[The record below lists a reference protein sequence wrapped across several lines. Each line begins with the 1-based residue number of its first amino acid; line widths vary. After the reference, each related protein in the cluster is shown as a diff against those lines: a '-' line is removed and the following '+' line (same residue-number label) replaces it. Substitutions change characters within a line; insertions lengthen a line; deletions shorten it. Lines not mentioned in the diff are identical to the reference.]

1 MTQTYSQ
8 LITEDRRLVI
18 VKALNEDPGY
28 SHNESVL
35 QSVLNMFGHRISR
48 DQVRTLLGW
57 LAEQG
62 LITTDDVGDCM
73 VAKLTSRGSDVAT
86 GMVVVPGVKRP
97 SPGR

>member
-1 MTQTYSQ
+1 MSYSQ

-18 VKALNEDPGY
+18 LRALNEDAGY

-35 QSVLNMFGHRISR
+35 QSVLARFGHKVSR
-48 DQVRTLLGW
+48 DQVKTLLGW

-62 LITTDDVGDCM
+62 LITTSVVGESLI
-73 VAKLTSRGSDVAT
+73 VAQLTARGGDVAT

-97 SPGR
+97 GPRD